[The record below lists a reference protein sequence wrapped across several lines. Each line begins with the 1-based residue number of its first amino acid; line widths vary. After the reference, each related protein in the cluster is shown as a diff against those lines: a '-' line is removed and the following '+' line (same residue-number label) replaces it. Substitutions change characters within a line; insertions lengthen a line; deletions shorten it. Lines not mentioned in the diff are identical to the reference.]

1 MGVEIKMS
9 GGPRPAEKRQA
20 RRYRYRAETM
30 VRRLN
35 SDPSLAGCILN
46 LSARGCLLRLPELSD
61 YETGTLVDVSVNS
74 RLIAFRALGSVR
86 HCSRNRRL
94 LGISFLNLSQ
104 RGEAALL
111 DLIADL
117 EADAQAGRSGV
128 HQINV
133 FRCDAPPNKPG
144 ASHK

>member
-9 GGPRPAEKRQA
+9 GEPRPAEKRQA
-20 RRYRYRAETM
+20 RRYRYRGETT

-35 SDPSLAGCILN
+35 SDPSLPGCILN
-46 LSARGCLLRLPELSD
+46 LSTRGCLLRLPDLSD
-61 YETGTLVDVSVNS
+61 FEIGTLVDISVHS
-74 RLIAFRALGSVR
+74 KLIAFRALGSVR

-94 LGISFLNLSQ
+94 LGISFTNLSQ

-117 EADAQAGRSGV
+117 EANAQAGRSAI
-128 HQINV
+128 HQITV
-133 FRCDAPPNKPG
+133 FPYDAR
-144 ASHK
+144 